1 MDTSSL
7 AESSLVA
14 VAPTV
19 LAVSQ
24 LPFFDLALPAA
35 AATDVEAEATTLAGS
50 AGEAALSALSLDLLL
65 LPSLPLLPA
74 SALSWSQ

>member
-1 MDTSSL
+1 M

-35 AATDVEAEATTLAGS
+35 ATPADPEATTLAGS

-65 LPSLPLLPA
+65 LPSLPLLPP